1 MSEKNFAEKEY
12 TNLTIKRTTKDR
24 LAKYGTKDMTWDV
37 LVNKVLDELD
47 SLRLLKRAVE
57 EETDGECKQ
66 DIWNRMHLL
75 KVMKDIAKDEKE

>member
-1 MSEKNFAEKEY
+1 MMMSEKNFVEKEY

-47 SLRLLKRAVE
+47 ECRKHKSNIEDELDKVLMEQLKKAME
-57 EETDGECKQ
+57 E
-66 DIWNRMHLL
+66 
-75 KVMKDIAKDEKE
+75 ASKEVKKE